1 MSCRLAHDDGVYV
14 LGALAP
20 AERLEFERHLRGCAE
35 CTRAVREL
43 AGLPGLLGR
52 VDPGLLEAPP
62 TDGPV
67 PETLLPGLVRQ
78 VTRARRR
85 RTLAAAGVAAAAAAL
100 LTGGVMSLTG
110 VGGQDGPGPTPT
122 STVAPTTAA
131 RPMTMTP
138 VGDVPVRASIVLE
151 QVGWGTHL
159 TLECT
164 YEPGSA
170 DELPPAVDYLLVV
183 RTRDGQT
190 EQVGSWRAEAGTTL
204 RLDAA
209 TAAEP
214 DDLASVEV
222 RLPDGRVVLELA
234 V

>member
-1 MSCRLAHDDGVYV
+1 MSCRLAHDDGAYV

-35 CTRAVREL
+35 CTRSVREL
-43 AGLPGLLGR
+43 AGLPGLLAR
-52 VDPGLLEAPP
+52 VDPAVLEAP

-67 PETLLPGLVRQ
+67 PESLMPGLVRQ

-85 RTLAAAGVAAAAAAL
+85 RALAAAGVGAAAASL
-100 LTGGVMSLTG
+100 LTVGVMSLTG
-110 VGGQDGPGPTPT
+110 VGGQDGPAATPT
-122 STVAPTTAA
+122 STVSPTTAP
-131 RPMTMTP
+131 RTMTP
-138 VGDVPVRASIVLE
+138 VGDVPVRASVALE

-170 DELPPAVDYLLVV
+170 HDLPPAVDYLLVV

-190 EQVGSWRAEAGTTL
+190 EQVGSWRAAEGTTL

-209 TAAEP
+209 TAADP
-214 DDLASVEV
+214 DEIASVEV